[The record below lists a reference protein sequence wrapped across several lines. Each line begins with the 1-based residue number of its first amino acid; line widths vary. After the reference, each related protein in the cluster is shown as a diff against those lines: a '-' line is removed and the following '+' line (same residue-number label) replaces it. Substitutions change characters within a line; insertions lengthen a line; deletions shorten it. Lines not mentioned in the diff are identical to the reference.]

1 MKKTR
6 KILVCLLAMVFC
18 FTSLG
23 ITAFADGPL
32 PLFDPELVGKDDGG
46 NGRPL
51 YSTTVGTSEAGIATI
66 SDGST
71 LATVVAPAPA
81 PAPAKVT
88 LTKAQK
94 AKLNKIK
101 KLSKPTLKSVK
112 KGENLGEVVIT
123 VKSKVKNATGYEFYK
138 STKKSSGFKKVAKVQ
153 TLSTTATGLNGK
165 YYYKVRAYLKKPN
178 GKTIYSKYS
187 AVKSLDSTVKVA
199 KATYKATL
207 DASALLQDVMKNID
221 LASIMGQMDMT
232 SMLSGGLDMSK
243 LDVSQ
248 LMGSVSFDINKVD
261 LGKLKGASFAMDK
274 YSYSKNDGAVNNWY
288 IMLRAKDPV
297 NADLLAQATQKI
309 AKDSKNIMTND
320 FVEMFSKV
328 VGLDKLSAQQIDFSK
343 LTSSKAVD
351 INILSKTLKVNINK
365 TIDALGGIENLAK
378 ESGMVDVYTDAE
390 YVSTYKNLKRGDMLF
405 SSSTNGLTCIVIL

>member
-23 ITAFADGPL
+23 ITAFADVTPAN
-32 PLFDPELVGKDDGG
+32 V
-46 NGRPL
+46 
-51 YSTTVGTSEAGIATI
+51 VGTSEAGIATI

-71 LATVVAPAPA
+71 LTTVVAPAPA
-81 PAPAKVT
+81 QPK

-199 KATYKATL
+199 KATYPNTIKVA
-207 DASALLQDVMKNID
+207 DVMKV
-221 LASIMGQMDMT
+221 M
-232 SMLSGGLDMSK
+232 GLDMNALMSVVPEIIGKDLKDPAVIAGISAKLPTKKTYDLTTIKGIKFATTTFAYSSK
-243 LDVSQ
+243 DDNQ
-248 LMGSVSFDINKVD
+248 
-261 LGKLKGASFAMDK
+261 
-274 YSYSKNDGAVNNWY
+274 NNWTL
-288 IMLRAKDPV
+288 MLRAKDET
-297 NADLLAQATQKI
+297 NAKILAEATK
-309 AKDSKNIMTND
+309 AVGSNP
-320 FVEMFSKV
+320 SKV
-328 VGLDKLSAQQIDFSK
+328 NPEKLMDMFKPIVGYENVNVSGIDFNK
-343 LTSSKAVD
+343 VLEIVGVDMANPLTAVAA
-351 INILSKTLKVNINK
+351 INK
-365 TIDALGGIENLAK
+365 PIEINSVIDALGGIPTLAQA
-378 ESGMVDVYTDAE
+378 SGMVDIYTDSAFLSK
-390 YVSTYKNLKRGDMLF
+390 VGNLKLGDMLF
-405 SSSTNGLTCIVIL
+405 SFTNKGINCIVIL